1 MNTISKRE
9 IEELKQKVVDIKE
22 SLSIDS
28 KKEILVS
35 LEQESRKENL
45 WDDNKHAQDVLSQIS
60 DIKGEIEGITKIE
73 EEVEALLSLIQDS
86 QENEQET

>member
-73 EEVEALLSLIQDS
+73 EEVGALLSLIQDS